1 MKLFPDDHETIS
13 GTARRLRQGETTCVD
28 VVQSCLERI
37 EQREHEVRA
46 WVIVDRDGALA
57 QAVERDA
64 ELQAGRDRGPLHGI
78 PIGVKD
84 IIDVKGLPTACGIA
98 GWEGNSDPIDAA
110 IVARLRA
117 AGAIILG
124 KTVSTPFAWID
135 PPVTCNPWNLERTP
149 GGSSS
154 GSAAAVACGMCLA
167 ALGTQTGGSITRPA
181 AFCGVAGMK
190 PTYGYIDNQGI
201 FPLAPTLDHPGVIA
215 RAVAD
220 LRLIFEVC
228 RRPDLPA
235 EQDGP
240 WVRGAVDRPRL
251 WRPLGLF
258 GKLASPEM
266 ATALNSALVCLS
278 DAGAEVQ
285 NSDNTGALAIHI
297 LEPLLRILEPL
308 LRDHRVILASE
319 AAATHRGLEYANP
332 PAYPERIDEL
342 LREGDDVRAV
352 DYLRACEQRKKYRV
366 AEEVMFMLV
375 DALVTP
381 AALGAAPDRSTTG
394 DPVFNSPWSLLGLPT
409 VSFPIGLSADG
420 LPLAVQ
426 LIGRTGFDLHLLRT
440 AEWCETVIRSANR
453 GS

>member
-1 MKLFPDDHETIS
+1 MKLFPDDHETIT
-13 GTARRLRQGETTCVD
+13 GTTRRLRPGETTCVD
-28 VVQSCLERI
+28 VLQSCLDRI

-46 WVIVDRDGALA
+46 WVLVDRDGALV
-57 QAVERDA
+57 QARDLDA
-64 ELQAGRDRGPLHGI
+64 ELQAGRDRGLLHGI

-84 IIDVKGLPTACGIA
+84 IINVQGLPTSCGMT
-98 GWEGNSDPIDAA
+98 GWEGNTDPVDAA

-124 KTVSTPFAWID
+124 KTVSTPFAWVD
-135 PPVTCNPWNLERTP
+135 PPVTRNPWNLDRTP

-167 ALGTQTGGSITRPA
+167 ALGTQTGGSITRPS

-190 PTYGYIDNQGI
+190 PTFGYIDDQGI
-201 FPLAPTLDHPGVIA
+201 FPFAPTLDHPGFIA
-215 RAVAD
+215 RSVAD

-235 EQDGP
+235 EQDAP

-251 WRPLGLF
+251 SRPHGIF
-258 GKLASPEM
+258 DSLASSEM
-266 ATALNSALVCLS
+266 RATLSSALECLG
-278 DAGAEVQ
+278 DAGAEVCVFG
-285 NSDNTGALAIHI
+285 STHLF
-297 LEPLLRILEPL
+297 EPM
-308 LRDHRVILASE
+308 LRDHRIIMAAE
-319 AAATHRGLEYANP
+319 AAAAHRELGDAKPREYP
-332 PAYPERIDEL
+332 PRIAEL
-342 LREGDDVRAV
+342 LREGEAIPGR
-352 DYLRACEQRKKYRV
+352 DYLQACARLSRYRFAMNDWLQR
-366 AEEVMFMLV
+366 V

-381 AALGAAPDRSTTG
+381 AALGAAPDPSTTG

-409 VSFPIGLSADG
+409 VSFTIGLSADG

-426 LIGRTGFDLHLLRT
+426 LVGGRGLDLHLLRT

>member
-1 MKLFPDDHETIS
+1 MKLFPDDHETIT
-13 GTARRLRQGETTCVD
+13 GTARRLRQGEVTCVD
-28 VVQSCLERI
+28 VLQSCLDRI

-46 WVIVDRDGALA
+46 WVLVDRNGALA
-57 QAVERDA
+57 QARDLDA

-84 IIDVKGLPTACGIA
+84 IINVQGLPTACGIA

-110 IVARLRA
+110 IVARLRG

-124 KTVSTPFAWID
+124 KTVTTPFAWID
-135 PPVTCNPWNLERTP
+135 PPVTRNPWNLERTP

-154 GSAAAVACGMCLA
+154 GSAAGVACGMCLA

-181 AFCGVAGMK
+181 AFCEVGGMK
-190 PTYGYIDNQGI
+190 PTYGSIDDQGI
-201 FPLAPTLDHPGVIA
+201 FPLAPTLDHPGFIA
-215 RAVAD
+215 RSVAD

-228 RRPDLPA
+228 RRPELPP
-235 EQDGP
+235 EQDAP

-251 WRPLGLF
+251 WRQRGLF

-266 ATALNSALVCLS
+266 ATAMNSALECLG
-278 DAGAEVQ
+278 DAGVEVL
-285 NSDNTGALAIHI
+285 NSGYTGL
-297 LEPLLRILEPL
+297 LETHRLEPL

-319 AAATHRGLEYANP
+319 AAATHRGLDYANP
-332 PAYPERIDEL
+332 PAYPARIDEL

-352 DYLRACEQRKKYRV
+352 AYLRACKQRKQYRG
-366 AEEVMFMLV
+366 FMDGMLTWA

-381 AALGAAPDRSTTG
+381 AALGAAPDPSTTG

-426 LIGRTGFDLHLLRT
+426 LVGRAGFDLPLLRT

>member
-1 MKLFPDDHETIS
+1 MKLFPDDHETIA
-13 GTARRLRQGETTCVD
+13 GTARLLRQGETTCVE
-28 VVQSCLERI
+28 VLQTCLDRI

-46 WVIVDRDGALA
+46 WVLVDRNGALA
-57 QAVERDA
+57 RARDLDA

-98 GWEGNSDPIDAA
+98 GWEGNSDPSDAA
-110 IVARLRA
+110 VVARLRA

-124 KTVSTPFAWID
+124 KTVTTPFAWID
-135 PPVTCNPWNLERTP
+135 PPVTRNPWNLERTP

-154 GSAAAVACGMCLA
+154 GSAAAVACGMCLV

-190 PTYGYIDNQGI
+190 PTYGSIEDQGI
-201 FPLAPTLDHPGVIA
+201 FPLAPTLDHPGFIA
-215 RAVAD
+215 RSVAD

-228 RRPDLPA
+228 RRPELPP
-235 EQDGP
+235 EQYAP

-266 ATALNSALVCLS
+266 AAAMSSAIECLG
-278 DAGAEVQ
+278 DAGVEVQ
-285 NSDNTGALAIHI
+285 NSGDTGLLETHI
-297 LEPLLRILEPL
+297 LEPRLRN
-308 LRDHRVILASE
+308 HGVILAAE
-319 AAATHRGLEYANP
+319 AAATHRALNYANP
-332 PAYPERIDEL
+332 PAYPARIDEL

-352 DYLRACEQRKKYRV
+352 DYLRACKQRKQYRV
-366 AEEVMFMLV
+366 AMDEMLRWA

-381 AALGAAPDRSTTG
+381 AAPGAAPDLSTTG
-394 DPVFNSPWSLLGLPT
+394 DPVFNSPWSLLGSPT

-426 LIGRTGFDLHLLRT
+426 LVGRTGFDLALLRT

>member
-1 MKLFPDDHETIS
+1 VKLFPDDHETIA
-13 GTARRLRQGETTCVD
+13 GTARRLRQGEVTCED
-28 VVQSCLERI
+28 VLQSCLDRI
-37 EQREHEVRA
+37 EQREHEVLA
-46 WVIVDRDGALA
+46 WVLVDRTGALA
-57 QAVERDA
+57 QAQERDT

-84 IIDVKGLPTACGIA
+84 IIDVKGLPTTCGIA

-124 KTVSTPFAWID
+124 KTVTTPFAWID
-135 PPVTCNPWNLERTP
+135 PPVTRNPWNLERTP

-201 FPLAPTLDHPGVIA
+201 FPLAPTLDHPGFIA

-251 WRPLGLF
+251 CRPLGLF
-258 GKLASPEM
+258 DNLASPAM
-266 ATALNSALVCLS
+266 ATAMSSALECLG
-278 DAGAEVQ
+278 DAGVEVQ
-285 NSDNTGALAIHI
+285 DSDDTRVLEIH
-297 LEPLLRILEPL
+297 ILEPL

-319 AAATHRGLEYANP
+319 AAATHRALNYANP
-332 PAYPERIDEL
+332 PAYPARIDEL

-352 DYLRACEQRKKYRV
+352 DYLRACKQRKQYRV
-366 AEEVMFMLV
+366 AMDEMLRWA
-375 DALVTP
+375 DARVTP
-381 AALGAAPDRSTTG
+381 AALGAAPDPSTTG